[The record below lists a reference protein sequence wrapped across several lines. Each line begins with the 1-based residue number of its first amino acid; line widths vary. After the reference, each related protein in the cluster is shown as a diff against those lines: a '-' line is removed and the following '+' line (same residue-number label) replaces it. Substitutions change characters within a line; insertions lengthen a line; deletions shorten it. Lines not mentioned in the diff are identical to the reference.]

1 MTAYELETLMG
12 AGMVAVAGIYALY
25 ALPAWIVRR
34 CER

>member
-1 MTAYELETLMG
+1 MSAYEIETLLGLAML
-12 AGMVAVAGIYALY
+12 ATAGISTLY